1 MEIAMGAIGPLLPK
15 LGELLIGEIT
25 LEKQVRKG
33 IESLITELKLM
44 QDVLNKVSKEP
55 ADQLDEGVKIW
66 AGNVKELSYQMEDI
80 VDAFMMRVGDGGE
93 STNPKNRVKKILKKV
108 KRLFKNGKDLH
119 RISDA
124 LEEVVLQAKQLAE
137 LRQRYE
143 QEMRDTSAN
152 TSVDPRMMAL
162 YTDVTELVG
171 IKETRDKLI
180 KMLTEGDDWSKHPLK
195 TISIVGFGGL
205 GKTTLAKAAY
215 DEIKAKFDRVAFVSV
230 SQNPKMKK
238 VLKDI
243 LYGLDKVKYE
253 NIHNAAR
260 DEKYLIDDIIE
271 YLNDKRYLIVI
282 DDIWDKEVW
291 KSIKC
296 AFSKK
301 SPGSRLITTTRNVSV
316 SEACCSSEGDIYRM
330 EPLSDDVSRTL
341 FYKRVFSHEEGC
353 PQELVQV
360 SKDILKKC
368 GGIPL
373 AIISIASL
381 LANNHQI
388 KKKDQWYTLLNS
400 IGRGLTEDQSLEE
413 MKKILL
419 FSYYDLPSYLKP
431 CLLYLSIFPED
442 HKIMR
447 DRLIWRWIS
456 EGLVYSDK
464 EETSLYELGNS
475 YFNELVNRSM
485 IQPIGI
491 NVEGNVE
498 GCRVHD
504 MVLDLICSLS
514 SEENFVTIL
523 DDTRR
528 KIPNSEIKVRRL
540 SIQNTKIDV
549 DTTRMEHMRSLTIF
563 TSDVVGK
570 VLDISSF
577 QVLRVLDLEGCKNV
591 SDVGYVGNLLHLRYL
606 GLKDTHV
613 KDLPMEIGKLQF
625 LLTLDLRGTKI
636 EVLPSSVVQLRR
648 LMCLY
653 VDYDMKLP
661 SGIGNLAS
669 LEVLDDLG
677 LSDVDLDFVKE
688 LGHLTKL
695 RVLRLDC
702 YSFDESLGKAL
713 KESISNIYKLDSLDV
728 YVDDGLINCLSEDWV
743 PPPQLCR
750 LAFQSDVSWFK
761 TLPPWINS
769 SLLPL
774 LSYLHITA
782 FKVRPEDI
790 QLLGMLPSLR
800 VLWVMDY
807 SQSRRGEDVV
817 EMPMLSSGALF
828 PCATE
833 CNFTSIG
840 AVPSMF
846 PHGAAPRLQHLGFA
860 YPTKWIS
867 GTSLPSSESRFVLST
882 PAKRKRS
889 VLSWRKLSLG
899 MRHLPSLQ
907 RVEVDVINEG
917 AISSNQEV
925 DEAMVALNAATQD
938 HPNRPALK
946 IEFVDRGVR
955 QMFIQRR
962 AKRGMRCD

>member
-15 LGELLIGEIT
+15 LGELLMGELT
-25 LEKQVRKG
+25 MEKQVRKG
-33 IESLITELKLM
+33 IVSLVTELKLM
-44 QDVLNKVSKEP
+44 HAVLGKVSKVP

-80 VDAFMMRVGDGGE
+80 VDSFMVRVGDGGE
-93 STNPKNRVKKILKKV
+93 STNPKNRVKKILNKV

-137 LRQRYE
+137 LRQRYD
-143 QEMRDTSAN
+143 QEMRDTSVGA
-152 TSVDPRMMAL
+152 SVDPRMMAL

-171 IKETRDKLI
+171 IEETRDELI
-180 KMLTEGDDWSKHPLK
+180 NMLIEGDDWLKQPLK
-195 TISIVGFGGL
+195 TVSIVGFGGL
-205 GKTTLAKAAY
+205 GKTTLAKSAY
-215 DEIKAKFDRVAFVSV
+215 DQIKGQFDCDAFISV
-230 SQNPKMKK
+230 SQNPDKKK
-238 VLKDI
+238 VFKNI
-243 LYGLDKVKYE
+243 LYELDKNKYAHIRSE
-253 NIHNAAR
+253 EWE
-260 DEKYLIDDIIE
+260 EKHLIDEIIE
-271 YLNDKRYLIVI
+271 FLNGKRYLIVI

-291 KSIKC
+291 KLIKC

-301 SPGSRLITTTRNVSV
+301 SPGSRLITTTRIVSV
-316 SEACCSSEGDIYRM
+316 SEACCSSMDDIYKM
-330 EPLSDDVSRTL
+330 KPLSDDVSRTL
-341 FYKRVFSHEEGC
+341 FYKRVFSQENGC
-353 PQELVQV
+353 PQELLQV

-381 LANNHQI
+381 LANNHQM
-388 KKKDQWYTLLNS
+388 KTKHQWYTLLNS

-447 DRLIWRWIS
+447 HRLIWRWIS

-464 EETSLYELGNS
+464 QETSLYELGNS
-475 YFNELVNRSM
+475 YFTELVNRSM
-485 IQPIGI
+485 VQPIGI
-491 NVEGNVE
+491 DIEGNVE

-523 DDTRR
+523 DNTRR
-528 KIPNSEIKVRRL
+528 KMPNSEIKVRRL
-540 SIQNTKIDV
+540 SIQSSKINV
-549 DTTRMEHMRSLTIF
+549 DTSRMEHMRSLTVF

-577 QVLRVLDLEGCKNV
+577 QVLRVLDLEGCDV

-606 GLKDTHV
+606 GLRGTRV

-653 VDYDMKLP
+653 VGCNMKLP
-661 SGIGNLAS
+661 SGIGNLTS
-669 LEVLDDLG
+669 LEVLDNLG
-677 LSDVDLDFVKE
+677 LYDVDLDFVKE
-688 LGHLTKL
+688 LGRLTKL

-702 YSFDESLGKAL
+702 GDFDKSLGKAL
-713 KESISNIYKLDSLDV
+713 EESISNMHRLDSLDV
-728 YVDDGLINCLSEDWV
+728 YVNHGLINCLSEDWV
-743 PPPQLCR
+743 PPPQLHR
-750 LAFQSDVSWFK
+750 LAFVSARSWFK
-761 TLPPWINS
+761 TLPSWINS
-769 SLLPL
+769 LSLPL
-774 LSYLHITA
+774 LSYLEITLSEMRSE
-782 FKVRPEDI
+782 VI
-790 QLLGMLPSLR
+790 QLLGTLSAL
-800 VLWVMDY
+800 VYLEIHNY
-807 SQSRRGEDVV
+807 SVYRKRHEV
-817 EMPMLSSGALF
+817 EAPALSSGAALF

-833 CNFTSIG
+833 CRFYCIG

-846 PHGAAPRLQHLGFA
+846 PQGAAPRLKRLDFVLPA
-860 YPTKWIS
+860 KWIS
-867 GTSLPSSESRFVLST
+867 RENLD
-882 PAKRKRS
+882 
-889 VLSWRKLSLG
+889 LG

-907 RVEVDVINEG
+907 RVRVHFIEEG
-917 AISSNQEV
+917 ASRQEV
-925 DEAMVALNAATQD
+925 DEAMAALRAAAED
-938 HPNRPALK
+938 HPNRPVLE
-946 IEFVDRGVR
+946 IG
-955 QMFIQRR
+955 IWW
-962 AKRGMRCD
+962 

>member
-15 LGELLIGEIT
+15 LRELLHSELT
-25 LEKQVRKG
+25 MEKQVRKG
-33 IESLITELKLM
+33 IESLVTELKLM
-44 QDVLNKVSKEP
+44 HAVLSKVSKVP

-80 VDAFMMRVGDGGE
+80 VDAFMVRVGDGGE

-119 RISDA
+119 QISDA

-143 QEMRDTSAN
+143 QEMRDTSIGA
-152 TSVDPRMMAL
+152 SVDPRMMVL

-171 IKETRDKLI
+171 IEETRDELI
-180 KMLTEGDDWSKHPLK
+180 NMLIEGDDWLKQPLK

-205 GKTTLAKAAY
+205 GKTTLAKSAY
-215 DEIKAKFDRVAFVSV
+215 DQIKGQFDCDAFISV
-230 SQNPKMKK
+230 SQNPDKKK
-238 VLKDI
+238 VFKNI
-243 LYGLDKVKYE
+243 LYELDKKKYGHIHSEELEE
-253 NIHNAAR
+253 NH
-260 DEKYLIDDIIE
+260 LIDEIIE
-271 YLNDKRYLIVI
+271 FLNGKRYLIII

-291 KSIKC
+291 KLIKC

-301 SPGSRLITTTRNVSV
+301 SPGSRLITTTRIVSV
-316 SEACCSSEGDIYRM
+316 SEACCSSRDDIYKM
-330 EPLSDDVSRTL
+330 KPLSDDVSRTL
-341 FYKRVFSHEEGC
+341 FYKRVFSQENGC
-353 PQELVQV
+353 PQELLQV

-381 LANNHQI
+381 LANNHQM
-388 KKKDQWYTLLNS
+388 KTKHQWYTLLNS

-442 HKIMR
+442 HEIMR

-456 EGLVYSDK
+456 EGLVYSDRQ
-464 EETSLYELGNS
+464 ETSLYELGNS

-491 NVEGNVE
+491 DVEGNVQ

-528 KIPNSEIKVRRL
+528 KMPNSEIKVRRL
-540 SIQNTKIDV
+540 SIQNSKIDV
-549 DTTRMEHMRSLTIF
+549 DTTRMEHMRSLTVF

-577 QVLRVLDLEGCKNV
+577 QVLRVLDLEGCRDV

-606 GLKDTHV
+606 GLTDTRV
-613 KDLPMEIGKLQF
+613 KDLPMDIGKLKF
-625 LLTLDLRGTKI
+625 LLTLDLRGSEI

-653 VDYDMKLP
+653 VDDDMKLP
-661 SGIGNLAS
+661 TRIGNLTS
-669 LEVLDDLG
+669 LEVLDNLG

-702 YSFDESLGKAL
+702 DGFDDSLGKAL
-713 KESISNIYKLDSLDV
+713 EESISNIYKLDSLV
-728 YVDDGLINCLSEDWV
+728 VFLRNGLINCLSEDWV
-743 PPPQLCR
+743 PPPQLRR
-750 LAFQSDVSWFK
+750 LAFPSAGSWFK
-761 TLPPWINS
+761 TLPSWINPS
-769 SLLPL
+769 SLPL
-774 LSYLHITA
+774 LSYLEIKL
-782 FKVRPEDI
+782 FEVRSEVI
-790 QLLGMLPSLR
+790 QLLGTLPAL
-800 VLWVMDY
+800 VYLQILDY
-807 SQSRRGEDVV
+807 YVYRKGHEV
-817 EMPMLSSGALF
+817 EAPVLSSGAALF

-833 CNFTSIG
+833 CSFHGIG

-846 PHGAAPRLQHLGFA
+846 PQGAAPRLKHLWFTFPA
-860 YPTKWIS
+860 KWIS
-867 GTSLPSSESRFVLST
+867 RENFDLD
-882 PAKRKRS
+882 
-889 VLSWRKLSLG
+889 

-907 RVEVDVINEG
+907 RVEVRVTTKG
-917 AISSNQEV
+917 ASRQEV
-925 DEAMVALNAATQD
+925 DEAKAALRAAAED
-938 HPNRPALK
+938 HPNRPVLE
-946 IEFVDRGVR
+946 IG
-955 QMFIQRR
+955 IWW
-962 AKRGMRCD
+962 

>member
-15 LGELLIGEIT
+15 LGELLIGELT

-33 IESLITELKLM
+33 IKSLVTELTLM
-44 QDVLNKVSKEP
+44 HAALRKVAKVP
-55 ADQLDEGVKIW
+55 VDQLEEGVKIW
-66 AGNVKELSYQMEDI
+66 AGNIKDLSYQMEEIID
-80 VDAFMMRVGDGGE
+80 VFKVHVENGGKP
-93 STNPKNRVKKILKKV
+93 TNSKNRVKKILKKV

-119 RISDA
+119 RISNA
-124 LEEVVLQAKQLAE
+124 LEEAVQQAKKLAE

-143 QEMRDTSAN
+143 QEMRDTSVGA
-152 TSVDPRMMAL
+152 SVDPRMMAL

-171 IKETRDKLI
+171 IEETRDELI
-180 KMLTEGDDWSKHPLK
+180 NMLIEGDDWLKHPLK
-195 TISIVGFGGL
+195 TVSIVGFGGL
-205 GKTTLAKAAY
+205 GKTTLAKSAY
-215 DEIKAKFDRVAFVSV
+215 DQIKGRFDCYAFISV
-230 SQNPKMKK
+230 SQNPDKKK
-238 VLKDI
+238 VFQNI
-243 LYGLDKVKYE
+243 LYGLDKKKYGH
-253 NIHNAAR
+253 IHSKEWEQNH
-260 DEKYLIDDIIE
+260 LIDEIIE
-271 YLNDKRYLIVI
+271 FLNGKRYLIVI

-291 KSIKC
+291 KLIKC

-301 SPGSRLITTTRNVSV
+301 SPGSRLITTTRVVSV
-316 SEACCSSEGDIYRM
+316 SEACCSSMDDIYKM
-330 EPLSDDVSRTL
+330 KPLSDDVSRTL
-341 FYKRVFSHEEGC
+341 FYKRVFSQENGC

-381 LANNHQI
+381 LANNNQI
-388 KKKDQWYTLLNS
+388 KTKDQWYTLLNS

-442 HKIMR
+442 HEIMR

-456 EGLVYSDK
+456 EGLVYSDRQ
-464 EETSLYELGNS
+464 ETSLYELGNS

-491 NVEGNVE
+491 DVVGNVQ

-523 DDTRR
+523 DNNRR

-540 SIQNTKIDV
+540 SIQNSKIDV
-549 DTTRMEHMRSLTIF
+549 DTTRMEHMRSLTVF

-606 GLKDTHV
+606 GLKGTHV
-613 KDLPMEIGKLQF
+613 KDLPKEIGKLQF
-625 LLTLDLRGTKI
+625 LLILDLRGSKI

-653 VDYDMKLP
+653 VAYDMKLP
-661 SGIGNLAS
+661 SGIGNLTS
-669 LEVLDDLG
+669 LEVLDELG

-688 LGHLTKL
+688 LGRLTKL

-702 YSFDESLGKAL
+702 DDFDESLGKAL
-713 KESISNIYKLDSLDV
+713 EESISNMHRLDSLDV
-728 YVDDGLINCLSEDWV
+728 YVSDGLINCLSEDWV
-743 PPPQLCR
+743 PPPQLRR
-750 LAFQSDVSWFK
+750 LAFRSTQSWFG
-761 TLPPWINS
+761 TLPSWINPS
-769 SLLPL
+769 SLPL
-774 LSYLHITA
+774 LSYLDITL
-782 FKVRPEDI
+782 FEVRSEVI
-790 QLLGMLPSLR
+790 QLLGTLPALVCLQILDCSVYR
-800 VLWVMDY
+800 K
-807 SQSRRGEDVV
+807 GHEV
-817 EMPMLSSGALF
+817 EAPVLSSGALF

-833 CNFTSIG
+833 CRFYSIG
-840 AVPSMF
+840 AMPSMF
-846 PHGAAPRLQHLGFA
+846 PRGAAPRLKHLEFTL
-860 YPTKWIS
+860 PSKWIS
-867 GTSLPSSESRFVLST
+867 RENFD
-882 PAKRKRS
+882 
-889 VLSWRKLSLG
+889 LG
-899 MRHLPSLQ
+899 MRHLPSLE
-907 RVEVDVINEG
+907 RVRVRFIEEG
-917 AISSNQEV
+917 ASRQEV
-925 DEAMVALNAATQD
+925 DDEAMAALRAAAED
-938 HPNRPALK
+938 HPNHPALY
-946 IEFVDRGVR
+946 IW
-955 QMFIQRR
+955 
-962 AKRGMRCD
+962 